1 MVLSENDKFK
11 KTEIIK
17 SIEDIEK
24 FFNEQEELSNKE
36 NLKNLKTDLS
46 TVKKELNSNKYF
58 IAIIGG
64 IKTGKSTL
72 INLLCHK
79 EVSKTQA
86 GVETTKIPL
95 VISANSEDKINIYRK
110 KGNIGDN
117 PKITDE
123 DRNLVIN
130 YIKGLDEFDENNEN
144 SIGKEIEDYDEDKLY
159 KYVTDDSSID
169 NSSMIIA
176 IHLTLDK
183 QRLKEYPNCLLLNDI
198 MIIDTPGLD
207 GVESSIGGKENNNG
221 DWLLESTDL
230 IFILQSTVSPINKNI
245 KDTLKKINNRNFKSR
260 LVHNQF
266 SLRDWLEKD
275 KKEDWENVTKKK
287 SIDKALEIL
296 DKKGAY
302 TDWVDLA
309 MASDT
314 VFSKEDLVNK
324 KEEYSDK
331 HIEELLKKSNFSEFE
346 KNTNDELKK
355 TKEKS
360 HFDSCIN
367 QIRNLELSEEIKNIL
382 KGIGAKEK
390 ENKEKFDKLIESF
403 DFQKIKIDYEKWADF
418 DNDEINENFNLD
430 RETIVARVKS
440 SIINNYLTN
449 EHRNN
454 FTKYL
459 LSREIKIS
467 NDEKMTVKDLIKFFN
482 VNYDYEAIIKNKKYL
497 FFNDD
502 KKEKKFLSFETYI
515 KDELDN
521 FIKEAKKNLN
531 ESIVIKLTE
540 ARTMKLQDDSKK
552 IESILKDKRK
562 KYLRDSLKEN
572 LKSTLIKIFNI
583 LSAYLKN
590 NNEILE
596 EKNKE
601 ISEEKKTI
609 NGLELKI
616 NALEKIL

>member
-11 KTEIIK
+11 KTGIIK
-17 SIEDIEK
+17 SIEDIEL
-24 FFNEQEELSNKE
+24 FFNKEKFLLNNE
-36 NLKNLKTDLS
+36 NLMEKINSLS

-95 VISANSEDKINIYRK
+95 IISANSEDKINIYRK
-110 KGNIGDN
+110 KGKIGDSLEIEE
-117 PKITDE
+117 K
-123 DRNLVIN
+123 DRDLVIN

-144 SIGKEIEDYDEDKLY
+144 SIGKETEDYDEDKLY

-169 NSSMIIA
+169 NSLMIIA
-176 IHLTLDK
+176 IHLTLNK
-183 QRLKEYPNCLLLNDI
+183 EILKEYPNCLLSNDI

-221 DWLLESTDL
+221 DWLVERTDL

-245 KDTLKKINNRNFKSR
+245 KDTLKKINNKNLKSR

-275 KKEDWENVTKKK
+275 KKENWENDTRKK

-302 TDWVDLA
+302 TDWVDLS

-601 ISEEKKTI
+601 ISEEKETI
-609 NGLELKI
+609 NELEVKI

>member
-1 MVLSENDKFK
+1 MSENDKIK

-17 SIEDIEK
+17 SIEDIENFLNGQK
-24 FFNEQEELSNKE
+24 ELLKKE
-36 NLKNLKTDLS
+36 KITELKDSLS

-64 IKTGKSTL
+64 IKTGKSTF

-86 GVETTKIPL
+86 GIETTKIPL
-95 VISANSEDKINIYRK
+95 IISANSEDKINIYRK
-110 KGNIGDN
+110 KGKIGDSLEIEE
-117 PKITDE
+117 K
-123 DRNLVIN
+123 DRDLVIN

-144 SIGKEIEDYDEDKLY
+144 CIEKEIEDYDEDKLY

-176 IHLTLDK
+176 IHLTLNK
-183 QRLKEYPNCLLLNDI
+183 EILKEYPNCLLSNDI

-221 DWLLESTDL
+221 DWLVERTDL

-245 KDTLKKINNRNFKSR
+245 KDTLKKINNKNLKSR

-275 KKEDWENVTKKK
+275 KKENWENDTRKK

-296 DKKGAY
+296 HKKGAY

-382 KGIGAKEK
+382 KTLKDNEE
-390 ENKEKFDKLIESF
+390 ENKQKLNALKEMLNFNKTKIEH
-403 DFQKIKIDYEKWADF
+403 KKWADF
-418 DNDEINENFNLD
+418 YNNEIDANFNSD
-430 RETIVARVKS
+430 RKIIVNRVKS
-440 SIINNYLTN
+440 NIEKEYLTKD
-449 EHRNN
+449 HRNN
-454 FTKYL
+454 FTEYL
-459 LSREIKIS
+459 LSREIEVS
-467 NDEKMTVKDLIKFFN
+467 NNEKVTVKHLIKFFN
-482 VNYDYEAIIKNKKYL
+482 IEYSYEHIKKEPFYKL
-497 FFNDD
+497 D
-502 KKEKKFLSFETYI
+502 KKENKSIDFETYI
-515 KDELDN
+515 KDRLDD
-521 FIKEAKKNLN
+521 FIKEAKENLHK
-531 ESIVIKLTE
+531 SIVLNFTE
-540 ARTMKLQDDSKK
+540 ARTMKFGDDSNK
-552 IESILKDKRK
+552 IEAILKDRK
-562 KYLRDSLKEN
+562 KNYLREYLEKN
-572 LKSTLIKIFNI
+572 LESTLKNI
-583 LSAYLKN
+583 SDILLEYLRN
-590 NNEILE
+590 NSDKILE
-596 EKNKE
+596 GKNKE
-601 ISEEKKTI
+601 IIEEKKI
-609 NGLELKI
+609 LKKLE
-616 NALEKIL
+616 EKISNLDKNL

>member
-11 KTEIIK
+11 KTGIIK
-17 SIEDIEK
+17 SIEDIEL
-24 FFNEQEELSNKE
+24 FFNKEKFLLNNE
-36 NLKNLKTDLS
+36 NLMGKINSLS

-95 VISANSEDKINIYRK
+95 IISANSEDKINIYRK
-110 KGNIGDN
+110 KGEKGD
-117 PKITDE
+117 PLKIE
-123 DRNLVIN
+123 EKDRDLVIN

-144 SIGKEIEDYDEDKLY
+144 YIGKEIEDYDEDKLY

-183 QRLKEYPNCLLLNDI
+183 ERLKEYPNCLLSNDI

-221 DWLLESTDL
+221 DWLVERTDL

-245 KDTLKKINNRNFKSR
+245 KDTLKKINNKNLKSR

-275 KKEDWENVTKKK
+275 KKENWENDTRKK

-302 TDWVDLA
+302 TDCVDLA

-367 QIRNLELSEEIKNIL
+367 QIRNLKLSEEIKDIL
-382 KGIGAKEK
+382 KGIEAKEK

-403 DFQKIKIDYEKWADF
+403 DFQKTKIDYAKWADF
-418 DNDEINENFNLD
+418 HNDEINENFNLD
-430 RETIVARVKS
+430 REIIVINVKR
-440 SIINNYLTN
+440 SIENGYLTTIHKN
-449 EHRNN
+449 S
-454 FTKYL
+454 FTEYL
-459 LSREIKIS
+459 LSREVEVSS
-467 NDEKMTVKDLIKFFN
+467 NNKMPIKDLIEFFN
-482 VNYDYEAIIKNKKYL
+482 INYSYEHEIKNLLKK
-497 FFNDD
+497 N
-502 KKEKKFLSFETYI
+502 EKKIREISFETYI

-521 FIKEAKKNLN
+521 FIKEAKKNLDKY
-531 ESIVIKLTE
+531 IILGLTE
-540 ARTMKLQDDSKK
+540 ARTLWTQDNPKK
-552 IESILKDKRK
+552 IEDILKDRRK
-562 KYLRDSLKEN
+562 KYLRDYLKEN
-572 LKSTLIKIFNI
+572 LKSKLKEIFNE
-583 LSAYLKN
+583 LSLYLKKN
-590 NNEILE
+590 IENILE
-596 EKNKE
+596 EKNRE
-601 ISEEKKTI
+601 ILDEKRI
-609 NGLELKI
+609 LDDLEQKVDTL
-616 NALEKIL
+616 LDRL

>member
-1 MVLSENDKFK
+1 MVLSENDKIK

-17 SIEDIEK
+17 SIEDIENFLNGQK
-24 FFNEQEELSNKE
+24 ELLKKE
-36 NLKNLKTDLS
+36 KITELKDSLS

-64 IKTGKSTL
+64 IKTGKSTF

-86 GVETTKIPL
+86 GIETTKIPL
-95 VISANSEDKINIYRK
+95 IISANSEDKINIYRK
-110 KGNIGDN
+110 KGKIGDSLEIEE
-117 PKITDE
+117 K
-123 DRNLVIN
+123 DRDLVIN

-144 SIGKEIEDYDEDKLY
+144 CIEKEIEDYDEDKLY

-176 IHLTLDK
+176 IHLTLNK
-183 QRLKEYPNCLLLNDI
+183 EILKEYPNCLLSNDI

-221 DWLLESTDL
+221 DWLVERTDL

-245 KDTLKKINNRNFKSR
+245 KDTLKKINNKNLKSR

-275 KKEDWENVTKKK
+275 KKENWENDTRKK

-296 DKKGAY
+296 HKKGAY

-382 KGIGAKEK
+382 KTLKDNEE
-390 ENKEKFDKLIESF
+390 ENKQKLNALKEMLNFNKTKIEH
-403 DFQKIKIDYEKWADF
+403 KKWADF
-418 DNDEINENFNLD
+418 YNNEIDANFNSD
-430 RETIVARVKS
+430 RKIIVNRVKS
-440 SIINNYLTN
+440 NIEKEYLTKD
-449 EHRNN
+449 HRNN
-454 FTKYL
+454 FTEYL
-459 LSREIKIS
+459 LSREIEVS
-467 NDEKMTVKDLIKFFN
+467 NNEKVTVKHLIKFFN
-482 VNYDYEAIIKNKKYL
+482 
-497 FFNDD
+497 
-502 KKEKKFLSFETYI
+502 
-515 KDELDN
+515 
-521 FIKEAKKNLN
+521 
-531 ESIVIKLTE
+531 
-540 ARTMKLQDDSKK
+540 
-552 IESILKDKRK
+552 IE
-562 KYLRDSLKEN
+562 
-572 LKSTLIKIFNI
+572 
-583 LSAYLKN
+583 
-590 NNEILE
+590 
-596 EKNKE
+596 
-601 ISEEKKTI
+601 
-609 NGLELKI
+609 
-616 NALEKIL
+616 

>member
-1 MVLSENDKFK
+1 M
-11 KTEIIK
+11 
-17 SIEDIEK
+17 EK
-24 FFNEQEELSNKE
+24 INS
-36 NLKNLKTDLS
+36 LS

-95 VISANSEDKINIYRK
+95 IISANSEDKINIYRK
-110 KGNIGDN
+110 KGKIGDSLEIEE
-117 PKITDE
+117 K
-123 DRNLVIN
+123 DRDLVIN

-144 SIGKEIEDYDEDKLY
+144 SIEKEIKDYDEDKLY

-176 IHLTLDK
+176 IHLTLNK
-183 QRLKEYPNCLLLNDI
+183 EILKEYPNCLLSNDI

-221 DWLLESTDL
+221 DWLVERTDL

-245 KDTLKKINNRNFKSR
+245 KDTLKKINNKNLKSR

-275 KKEDWENVTKKK
+275 KKENWENDTRKK

-531 ESIVIKLTE
+531 ESIVLKLTE
-540 ARTMKLQDDSKK
+540 ARTIKLQDDSKK

-601 ISEEKKTI
+601 ISEEKETI
-609 NGLELKI
+609 NELEVKI

>member
-11 KTEIIK
+11 KTGIIK
-17 SIEDIEK
+17 SIEDIEL
-24 FFNEQEELSNKE
+24 FFNKEKFLLNNE
-36 NLKNLKTDLS
+36 NLMEKINSLS

-95 VISANSEDKINIYRK
+95 IISANSEDKINIYRK
-110 KGNIGDN
+110 KGKIGDSLEIEE
-117 PKITDE
+117 K
-123 DRNLVIN
+123 DRDLVIN

-144 SIGKEIEDYDEDKLY
+144 SIGKETEDYDEDKLY

-169 NSSMIIA
+169 NSLMIIA
-176 IHLTLDK
+176 IHLTLNK
-183 QRLKEYPNCLLLNDI
+183 EILKEYPNCLLSNDI

-221 DWLLESTDL
+221 DWLVERTDL

-245 KDTLKKINNRNFKSR
+245 KDTLKKINNKNLKSR

-275 KKEDWENVTKKK
+275 KKENWENDTRKK

-531 ESIVIKLTE
+531 ESIVLKLTE
-540 ARTMKLQDDSKK
+540 ARTIKLQDDSKK

-601 ISEEKKTI
+601 ISEEKETI
-609 NGLELKI
+609 NELGVKI

>member
-11 KTEIIK
+11 KTGIIK
-17 SIEDIEK
+17 SIEDIEL
-24 FFNEQEELSNKE
+24 FFNKEKFLLNNE
-36 NLKNLKTDLS
+36 NLMEKINSLS

-95 VISANSEDKINIYRK
+95 IISANSEDKINIYRK
-110 KGNIGDN
+110 KGKIGDSLEIEE
-117 PKITDE
+117 K
-123 DRNLVIN
+123 DRDLVIN

-144 SIGKEIEDYDEDKLY
+144 SIEKEIKDYDEDKLY

-176 IHLTLDK
+176 IHLTLNK
-183 QRLKEYPNCLLLNDI
+183 EILKEYPNCLLSNDI

-221 DWLLESTDL
+221 DWLVERTDL

-245 KDTLKKINNRNFKSR
+245 KDTLKKINNKNLKSR

-275 KKEDWENVTKKK
+275 KKENWENDTRKK

-531 ESIVIKLTE
+531 ESIVLKLTE
-540 ARTMKLQDDSKK
+540 ARTIKLQDDSKK

-601 ISEEKKTI
+601 ISEEKETI
-609 NGLELKI
+609 NELEVKI

>member
-367 QIRNLELSEEIKNIL
+367 KIRNLELSEEIKNIL

>member
-11 KTEIIK
+11 KTGIIK
-17 SIEDIEK
+17 SIEDIEL
-24 FFNEQEELSNKE
+24 FFNKEKFLLNNE
-36 NLKNLKTDLS
+36 NLMEKINSLS

-95 VISANSEDKINIYRK
+95 IISANSEDKINIYRK
-110 KGNIGDN
+110 KGEIGDSLLIEE
-117 PKITDE
+117 K
-123 DRNLVIN
+123 DRDLVIN

-183 QRLKEYPNCLLLNDI
+183 ERLKEYPNCLLLNDI

-221 DWLLESTDL
+221 DWLVERTDL

-245 KDTLKKINNRNFKSR
+245 KDTLKKINNKNLKSR

-275 KKEDWENVTKKK
+275 KKENWENDTRKK

-302 TDWVDLA
+302 TDCVDLA

-367 QIRNLELSEEIKNIL
+367 QIRNLKLSEVIKEIL
-382 KGIGAKEK
+382 KGIEAKEK

-418 DNDEINENFNLD
+418 DNDEINKNPNLSKED
-430 RETIVARVKS
+430 KVNSVK
-440 SIINNYLTN
+440 IEIEKNYLTN
-449 EHRNN
+449 QHRNN
-454 FTKYL
+454 FTEYL

-467 NDEKMTVKDLIKFFN
+467 NDEKITVKDLIEFFN
-482 VNYDYEAIIKNKKYL
+482 INYSYKYTIKTGWFEENK
-497 FFNDD
+497 
-502 KKEKKFLSFETYI
+502 EEIRFLSFETYI
-515 KDELDN
+515 KDKLSE
-521 FIKEAKKNLN
+521 FISESINKLNGDIKLGPLETKSIGFSIKDDPEKINSKLKHLKTNYLREYMRKNL
-531 ESIVIKLTE
+531 ESKL
-540 ARTMKLQDDSKK
+540 
-552 IESILKDKRK
+552 IEIFD
-562 KYLRDSLKEN
+562 N
-572 LKSTLIKIFNI
+572 LST
-583 LSAYLKN
+583 YLKN

-601 ISEEKKTI
+601 ISEEKETI
-609 NGLELKI
+609 NDLGVKI
-616 NALEKIL
+616 NALNKIL

>member
-11 KTEIIK
+11 KTGIIK
-17 SIEDIEK
+17 SIEDIEL
-24 FFNEQEELSNKE
+24 FFNKEKFLLNNE
-36 NLKNLKTDLS
+36 NLMEKINSLS

-95 VISANSEDKINIYRK
+95 IISANSEDKINIYRK
-110 KGNIGDN
+110 KGKIGDSLEIEE
-117 PKITDE
+117 K
-123 DRNLVIN
+123 DRDLVIN

-144 SIGKEIEDYDEDKLY
+144 SIEKEIKDYDEDKLY

-221 DWLLESTDL
+221 DWLVERTDL

-245 KDTLKKINNRNFKSR
+245 KDTLKKINNKNLKSR

-275 KKEDWENVTKKK
+275 KKENWENDTRKK

-531 ESIVIKLTE
+531 ESIVLKLTE
-540 ARTMKLQDDSKK
+540 ARTIKLQDDSKK

>member
-1 MVLSENDKFK
+1 MVLSENDKIK

-123 DRNLVIN
+123 DRDLVIN

-183 QRLKEYPNCLLLNDI
+183 ERLKEYPNCLLLNDI

-275 KKEDWENVTKKK
+275 KKENWENDTRKK

-382 KGIGAKEK
+382 KGIEAKEK

-403 DFQKIKIDYEKWADF
+403 DFEKIKIDYTKWADF

-497 FFNDD
+497 FFKDD

-531 ESIVIKLTE
+531 ESIVLKLTE
-540 ARTMKLQDDSKK
+540 ARTIKLQDDSKK
-552 IESILKDKRK
+552 IEIILKDKRK

-601 ISEEKKTI
+601 ISEEKETI
-609 NGLELKI
+609 NELGVKI

>member
-1 MVLSENDKFK
+1 
-11 KTEIIK
+11 
-17 SIEDIEK
+17 
-24 FFNEQEELSNKE
+24 
-36 NLKNLKTDLS
+36 
-46 TVKKELNSNKYF
+46 
-58 IAIIGG
+58 
-64 IKTGKSTL
+64 
-72 INLLCHK
+72 
-79 EVSKTQA
+79 
-86 GVETTKIPL
+86 
-95 VISANSEDKINIYRK
+95 
-110 KGNIGDN
+110 
-117 PKITDE
+117 
-123 DRNLVIN
+123 
-130 YIKGLDEFDENNEN
+130 
-144 SIGKEIEDYDEDKLY
+144 
-159 KYVTDDSSID
+159 
-169 NSSMIIA
+169 MIIA

>member
-11 KTEIIK
+11 KTGIIK
-17 SIEDIEK
+17 SIEDIEL
-24 FFNEQEELSNKE
+24 FFNKEKFLLNNE
-36 NLKNLKTDLS
+36 NLMEKINSLS

-95 VISANSEDKINIYRK
+95 IISANSEDKINIYRK
-110 KGNIGDN
+110 KGKIGDSLEIEE
-117 PKITDE
+117 K
-123 DRNLVIN
+123 DRDLVIN

-169 NSSMIIA
+169 NSLMIIA
-176 IHLTLDK
+176 IHLTLNK
-183 QRLKEYPNCLLLNDI
+183 EILKEYPNCLLSNDI

-221 DWLLESTDL
+221 DWLVERTDL

-245 KDTLKKINNRNFKSR
+245 KDTLKKINNKNLKSR

-275 KKEDWENVTKKK
+275 KKENWENDTRKK

-302 TDWVDLA
+302 TDWVDLS

-601 ISEEKKTI
+601 ISEEKETI
-609 NGLELKI
+609 NELEVKI

>member
-1 MVLSENDKFK
+1 MVLSENDKIK

-17 SIEDIEK
+17 SIEDIENFLNGQK
-24 FFNEQEELSNKE
+24 ELLKKE
-36 NLKNLKTDLS
+36 KITELKDSLS

-64 IKTGKSTL
+64 IKTGKSTF

-86 GVETTKIPL
+86 GIETTKIPL
-95 VISANSEDKINIYRK
+95 IISANSEDKINIYRK
-110 KGNIGDN
+110 KGKIGDSLEIEE
-117 PKITDE
+117 K
-123 DRNLVIN
+123 DRDLVIN

-144 SIGKEIEDYDEDKLY
+144 CIEKEIEDYDEDKLY

-176 IHLTLDK
+176 IHLTLNK
-183 QRLKEYPNCLLLNDI
+183 EILKEYPNCLLSNDI

-221 DWLLESTDL
+221 DWLVERTDL

-245 KDTLKKINNRNFKSR
+245 KDTLKKINNKNLKSR

-275 KKEDWENVTKKK
+275 KKENWENDTRKK

-296 DKKGAY
+296 HKKGAY

-382 KGIGAKEK
+382 KTLKDNEE
-390 ENKEKFDKLIESF
+390 ENKQKLNALKEMLNFNKTKIEH
-403 DFQKIKIDYEKWADF
+403 KKWADF
-418 DNDEINENFNLD
+418 YNNEIDANFNSD
-430 RETIVARVKS
+430 RKIIVNRVKS
-440 SIINNYLTN
+440 NIEKEYLTKD
-449 EHRNN
+449 HRNN
-454 FTKYL
+454 FTEYL
-459 LSREIKIS
+459 LSREIEVS
-467 NDEKMTVKDLIKFFN
+467 NNEKVTVKHLIKFFN
-482 VNYDYEAIIKNKKYL
+482 IEYSYEHIKKEPFYKL
-497 FFNDD
+497 D
-502 KKEKKFLSFETYI
+502 KKENKSIDFETYI
-515 KDELDN
+515 KDRLDD
-521 FIKEAKKNLN
+521 FIKEAKENLHK
-531 ESIVIKLTE
+531 SIVLNFTE
-540 ARTMKLQDDSKK
+540 ARTMKFGDDSNK
-552 IESILKDKRK
+552 IEAILKDRK
-562 KYLRDSLKEN
+562 KNYLREYLEKN
-572 LKSTLIKIFNI
+572 LESTLKNI
-583 LSAYLKN
+583 SDILLEYLRN
-590 NNEILE
+590 NSDKILE
-596 EKNKE
+596 GKNKE
-601 ISEEKKTI
+601 IIEEKKI
-609 NGLELKI
+609 LKKLE
-616 NALEKIL
+616 EKISNLDKNL

>member
-275 KKEDWENVTKKK
+275 KKENWENDTRKK

-531 ESIVIKLTE
+531 ESIVLKLTE
-540 ARTMKLQDDSKK
+540 ARTIKLQDDSKK
-552 IESILKDKRK
+552 IEIILKDKRK

-601 ISEEKKTI
+601 ISEEKETI
-609 NGLELKI
+609 NELGVKI

>member
-11 KTEIIK
+11 KTGIIK
-17 SIEDIEK
+17 SIEDIEL
-24 FFNEQEELSNKE
+24 FFNKEKFLLNNE
-36 NLKNLKTDLS
+36 NLMGKINSLS

-95 VISANSEDKINIYRK
+95 IISANSEDKINIYRK
-110 KGNIGDN
+110 KGGKGD
-117 PKITDE
+117 PLKIE
-123 DRNLVIN
+123 EKDRDLVIN

-144 SIGKEIEDYDEDKLY
+144 YIGKEIEDYDEDKLY
-159 KYVTDDSSID
+159 KYVTDDSSIN

-183 QRLKEYPNCLLLNDI
+183 ERLKEYPNCLLSNDI

-221 DWLLESTDL
+221 DWLVERTDL

-245 KDTLKKINNRNFKSR
+245 KDTLKKINNKNLKSR

-275 KKEDWENVTKKK
+275 KKENWENDTRKK

-302 TDWVDLA
+302 TDCVDLA

-367 QIRNLELSEEIKNIL
+367 QIRNLKLSEEIKDIL
-382 KGIGAKEK
+382 KGIEAKEK

-403 DFQKIKIDYEKWADF
+403 DFQKTKIDYAKWADF
-418 DNDEINENFNLD
+418 HNDEINENFNLD
-430 RETIVARVKS
+430 REIIVINVKR
-440 SIINNYLTN
+440 SIENGYLTTIHKN
-449 EHRNN
+449 S
-454 FTKYL
+454 FTEYL
-459 LSREIKIS
+459 LSREVEVSS
-467 NDEKMTVKDLIKFFN
+467 NNKMPIKDLIEFFN
-482 VNYDYEAIIKNKKYL
+482 INYSYEHEIKNLLKK
-497 FFNDD
+497 N
-502 KKEKKFLSFETYI
+502 EKKIREISFETYI

-521 FIKEAKKNLN
+521 FIKEAKKNLDKY
-531 ESIVIKLTE
+531 IILGLTE
-540 ARTMKLQDDSKK
+540 ARTLWTQDNPKK
-552 IESILKDKRK
+552 IEDILKDRRK
-562 KYLRDSLKEN
+562 KYLRDYLKEN
-572 LKSTLIKIFNI
+572 LKSKLKEIFNE
-583 LSAYLKN
+583 LSLYLKKN
-590 NNEILE
+590 IENILE
-596 EKNKE
+596 EKNRE
-601 ISEEKKTI
+601 ILDEKRI
-609 NGLELKI
+609 LDDLEQKVDTL
-616 NALEKIL
+616 LDRL

>member
-1 MVLSENDKFK
+1 MELDENDKFK
-11 KTEIIK
+11 KTGIIK
-17 SIEDIEK
+17 SIEDIEL
-24 FFNEQEELSNKE
+24 FFNKE
-36 NLKNLKTDLS
+36 KFLLNNKNLMEKINSLS

-110 KGNIGDN
+110 KGKIGDSLEIEE
-117 PKITDE
+117 K
-123 DRNLVIN
+123 DRDLVIN

-144 SIGKEIEDYDEDKLY
+144 SIEKEIEDYDEDKLY

-183 QRLKEYPNCLLLNDI
+183 KRLKEYPNCLLSNDI

-221 DWLLESTDL
+221 DWLVERTDL

-245 KDTLKKINNRNFKSR
+245 KDTLKKINNKNLKSR

-275 KKEDWENVTKKK
+275 KKENWENDTRKK

-296 DKKGAY
+296 NKKGDY
-302 TDWVDLA
+302 TDCVDLA

-346 KNTNDELKK
+346 KNTNDDLKK

-367 QIRNLELSEEIKNIL
+367 QIRNLKLSEEIKEIL
-382 KGIGAKEK
+382 KGIEAKEK

-403 DFQKIKIDYEKWADF
+403 DFEKMKIDYTKWADF
-418 DNDEINENFNLD
+418 HNDEINENFNLN
-430 RETIVARVKS
+430 RETIVMNVKR
-440 SIINNYLTN
+440 SIENGYLTTIHKN
-449 EHRNN
+449 S
-454 FTKYL
+454 FTEYL
-459 LSREIKIS
+459 LSREVEVSSNNKILI
-467 NDEKMTVKDLIKFFN
+467 KDLIEFFN
-482 VNYDYEAIIKNKKYL
+482 INYSYEHTI
-497 FFNDD
+497 
-502 KKEKKFLSFETYI
+502 EKKLFRADEKETRFLSFETYI
-515 KDELDN
+515 KDGLDN

-531 ESIVIKLTE
+531 ESIVLKLTE
-540 ARTMKLQDDSKK
+540 ARTLWPQGNPKK
-552 IESILKDKRK
+552 IEDILKDRRK
-562 KYLRDSLKEN
+562 KYLRDYLKEN
-572 LKSTLIKIFNI
+572 LKSKLKEIFNE
-583 LSAYLKN
+583 LSLNLKKN
-590 NNEILE
+590 IENILE
-596 EKNKE
+596 EKNRE
-601 ISEEKKTI
+601 ILDEKRI
-609 NGLELKI
+609 LDDLEQKVDTL
-616 NALEKIL
+616 LDRLG

>member
-11 KTEIIK
+11 KTGIIK
-17 SIEDIEK
+17 SIEDIEL
-24 FFNEQEELSNKE
+24 FFNKEKFLLNNE
-36 NLKNLKTDLS
+36 NLMEKINSLS

-95 VISANSEDKINIYRK
+95 IISANSEDKINIYRK
-110 KGNIGDN
+110 KGKIGDSLEIEE
-117 PKITDE
+117 K
-123 DRNLVIN
+123 DRDLVIN

-144 SIGKEIEDYDEDKLY
+144 SIEKEIKDYDEDKLY

-176 IHLTLDK
+176 IHLTLNK
-183 QRLKEYPNCLLLNDI
+183 EILKEYPNCLLSNDI
-198 MIIDTPGLD
+198 MIIDIPGLD

-221 DWLLESTDL
+221 DWLVERTDL

-245 KDTLKKINNRNFKSR
+245 KDTLKKINNKNLKSR

-275 KKEDWENVTKKK
+275 KKENWENDTRKK

-531 ESIVIKLTE
+531 ESIVLKLTE
-540 ARTMKLQDDSKK
+540 ARTIKLQDDSKK

-601 ISEEKKTI
+601 ISEEKETI
-609 NGLELKI
+609 NELEVKI

>member
-1 MVLSENDKFK
+1 L
-11 KTEIIK
+11 
-17 SIEDIEK
+17 
-24 FFNEQEELSNKE
+24 
-36 NLKNLKTDLS
+36 
-46 TVKKELNSNKYF
+46 
-58 IAIIGG
+58 
-64 IKTGKSTL
+64 
-72 INLLCHK
+72 
-79 EVSKTQA
+79 
-86 GVETTKIPL
+86 
-95 VISANSEDKINIYRK
+95 R
-110 KGNIGDN
+110 
-117 PKITDE
+117 
-123 DRNLVIN
+123 
-130 YIKGLDEFDENNEN
+130 
-144 SIGKEIEDYDEDKLY
+144 
-159 KYVTDDSSID
+159 
-169 NSSMIIA
+169 
-176 IHLTLDK
+176 
-183 QRLKEYPNCLLLNDI
+183 
-198 MIIDTPGLD
+198 
-207 GVESSIGGKENNNG
+207 
-221 DWLLESTDL
+221 ESTDL

-497 FFNDD
+497 F
-502 KKEKKFLSFETYI
+502 
-515 KDELDN
+515 
-521 FIKEAKKNLN
+521 
-531 ESIVIKLTE
+531 
-540 ARTMKLQDDSKK
+540 
-552 IESILKDKRK
+552 
-562 KYLRDSLKEN
+562 
-572 LKSTLIKIFNI
+572 
-583 LSAYLKN
+583 
-590 NNEILE
+590 
-596 EKNKE
+596 
-601 ISEEKKTI
+601 
-609 NGLELKI
+609 
-616 NALEKIL
+616 

>member
-95 VISANSEDKINIYRK
+95 IISANSEDKINIYRK
-110 KGNIGDN
+110 KGEKGDSL
-117 PKITDE
+117 KIE
-123 DRNLVIN
+123 EKDRDLVIN

-144 SIGKEIEDYDEDKLY
+144 YIEKEIEDYDEDKLY

-176 IHLTLDK
+176 IHLTLNK
-183 QRLKEYPNCLLLNDI
+183 EILKEYPNCLLSNDI

-221 DWLLESTDL
+221 DWLVERTDL

-245 KDTLKKINNRNFKSR
+245 KDTLKKINNKNLKSR

-531 ESIVIKLTE
+531 ESIVLKLTE
-540 ARTMKLQDDSKK
+540 ARTIKLQDDSKK